1 MPDVFEALGAAHREV
16 EQMLDRMLYLI
27 GGQAEPTAELLEQG
41 GSLAAALISAVSRH
55 EAAEEEYFW
64 PTAKEKAADGEPLA
78 AGGAGQETEV
88 REMLTELD
96 GMTPSDPQFIPLM
109 IRFNRAARDHIAYE
123 EQQVWPGL
131 RAALTADDRPA
142 GRGTRRGS
150 KGRAGPD
157 ASALPARPDAA
168 EGRGGGRRAAIGSF
182 RGSQA
187 EAVSPAGPV
196 GRWHSFAR
204 RRWSS
209 PFA

>member
-131 RAALTADDRPA
+131 RAALTADEA
-142 GRGTRRGS
+142 GRLGEELAGAA
-150 KGRAGPD
+150 KAALGRTHQHSRPGPTLLRAAG
-157 ASALPARPDAA
+157 AAVARP
-168 EGRGGGRRAAIGSF
+168 S
-182 RGSQA
+182 
-187 EAVSPAGPV
+187 AVSAA
-196 GRWHSFAR
+196 AR
-204 RRWSS
+204 PRL
-209 PFA
+209 